1 MGVTERLANVT
12 FGLRRF
18 GLVAVLG
25 LLGVPVCSTVA
36 SAQQLW
42 GEISLPGGT
51 QAARELLML
60 GADDGRAAGDL
71 LLDFGR
77 RYYEWKLPYYPV
89 PRMFV
94 RYLSFLQSVN
104 DAAQDWPDGCRLH
117 PPTASR
123 QQQDRVKGYI
133 EQLGLRQRNAS
144 GTIVVELGDN
154 KDALEKA
161 KWLRAASIDI
171 DDLVRRF
178 NGGDAVKLK
187 IPTTPLP
194 LPLPGLW
201 KTLLPQT
208 DEPALLRA
216 IVGDRSTWL
225 LYAGVMALDDDTL
238 RFIATKPQLVHEL
251 RDEVGPAFAAFGRS
265 LRIHDLRVDTP
276 GGAAAV
282 PVWEALTGST
292 MSSPDRF
299 ARDLLGN
306 DDGRLAWFYDTV
318 DHLDGPHQ
326 AFVLG
331 AHMQGR
337 ARIDFVRAVYHW
349 FAHVEPTWKITQRPF
364 FRGKDDPAVVLASVD
379 VHDDGSLGPPWWPA
393 LFAQASDSS
402 AWLREP
408 DGVFR
413 NLQELPADAAWALQW
428 IFERP
433 DEARDRFRV
442 LRFAQRR
449 FATVP
454 RADAPRLLLALTVCR
469 EMPALALSLERMG
482 VLDVGVYADIGR
494 AARTLTSKADLKTR
508 GYALAEWQ
516 GALALVEQ
524 IQRRHHLPPDRITPL
539 LQSLV
544 KSLPNASAHPDS
556 AVPIWLFDTLL
567 PAFQVEERAQE
578 GTLELTALDAFA
590 RKSDARL
597 LTVSWEGQSYVLD
610 VPGITIRDVAAIRA
624 STPGPTLDTIAG
636 LLSVRRRLELGLT
649 PADAKDIAS
658 RLGPLV
664 TQITLS
670 PTFDGRIPPEI
681 ADLRDTAASL
691 VKINDVKNARAVNRL
706 LPTVVSALDYT
717 TSLVLPALV
726 YALAVA
732 PTSQPPAIYA
742 GQSIRHRF
750 DVSRDNVRTS
760 GVAKASAK
768 PPFLIAWRPPVSLLH
783 EGGGAVVE
791 GSLLLVDYALAESQ
805 VRTLVANEP
814 TSSPTVFDEETA
826 SLVQTIVAY
835 ADAPLSKADTAGV
848 VESIARGRA
857 LVDSWRQTPLDRS
870 AIRTSLRAAGVDAT
884 HINIFEWE
892 VEREQPG
899 ALDALTL
906 SDLTR
911 LGAEHGSPGFGFFG
925 FPLDG
930 CACFERPPS
939 IPQQELSARV
949 GLAGASFTDLP
960 VRLLEHLAS
969 LGVSGELMP
978 VLLTG
983 AMRDMQGHAQPF
995 LPFDQEAYTAW
1006 TRRLQQDRVEEY
1018 LLGLVAAKL
1027 LVPPSGKGEHP

>member
-1 MGVTERLANVT
+1 MT
-12 FGLRRF
+12 FRRRRY
-18 GLVAVLG
+18 GLVPAFCLLG
-25 LLGVPVCSTVA
+25 LLVCFTAA

-51 QAARELLML
+51 LAARELLVL
-60 GADDGRAAGDL
+60 GADDGRTAGDL

-77 RYYEWKLPYYPV
+77 RYYGSNVPNYPV
-89 PRMFV
+89 SRRFV
-94 RYLSFLQSVN
+94 RYLNFLQSVT
-104 DAAQDWPDGCRLH
+104 DAAQVWPDGCRLL
-117 PPTASR
+117 PPNASR
-123 QQQDRVKGYI
+123 QQQERVKGYI
-133 EQLGLRQRNAS
+133 EQLGLRQRDAR
-144 GTIVVELGDN
+144 GGIVVELDDN
-154 KDALEKA
+154 KNALEKV

-178 NGGDAVKLK
+178 NAGDSVKLQ
-187 IPTTPLP
+187 IQTTPLP

-201 KTLLPQT
+201 QTLLPRSDGPT
-208 DEPALLRA
+208 MLRA
-216 IVGDRSTWL
+216 IVGDRSMWL
-225 LYAGVMALDDDTL
+225 LYAGLMALDDDTL
-238 RFIATKPQLVHEL
+238 RFIATEPQLVREL
-251 RDEVGPAFAAFGRS
+251 RTGVGPAFAAFGRS

-282 PVWEALTGST
+282 PVWEALTGSK
-292 MSSPDRF
+292 MSPPDRF
-299 ARDLLGN
+299 VRDVLDK

-326 AFVLG
+326 ALALG
-331 AHMQGR
+331 AHLQGR
-337 ARIDFVRAVYHW
+337 PRIDFVHAVYHW
-349 FAHVEPTWKITQRPF
+349 FVQVEPTWKISARPF
-364 FRGKDDPAVVLASVD
+364 VRGNEDPAVVLASVD

-393 LFAQASDSS
+393 LFAQASDSG
-402 AWLREP
+402 AWVREP
-408 DGVFR
+408 DGVFSS
-413 NLQELPADAAWALQW
+413 LQERPADAAWALQW
-428 IFERP
+428 LFERP

-449 FATVP
+449 FATVQ
-454 RADAPRLLLALTVCR
+454 RADAPRMLIALTVCR

-494 AARTLTSKADLKTR
+494 AARTLTSSANLKT
-508 GYALAEWQ
+508 GWYALVEWQ

-524 IQRRHHLPPDRITPL
+524 IQRRQHLPPDGITPL

-544 KSLPNASAHPDS
+544 KSLPSAGAHPDG

-567 PAFQVEERAQE
+567 PVFQVDERAHE
-578 GTLELTALDAFA
+578 GSLELTALQAFA
-590 RKSDARL
+590 RKSDAPSL
-597 LTVSWEGQSYVLD
+597 AVSWEGQAYVLD
-610 VPGITIRDVAAIRA
+610 VPGTTIRDAAAIRA

-636 LLSVRRRLELGLT
+636 LLSIRRRLELGLST

-658 RLGPLV
+658 RLVPLL

-670 PTFDGRIPPEI
+670 PTSDGRISPEV
-681 ADLRDTAASL
+681 ADLRDAAASL
-691 VKINDVKNARAVNRL
+691 VKITDAKNAEGANRH
-706 LPTVVSALDYT
+706 LPAVVSALDYT

-750 DVSRDNVRTS
+750 GGSRENELTP
-760 GVAKASAK
+760 GIAKHSAT
-768 PPFLIAWRPPVSLLH
+768 PPRLIAWRPPVSLLH
-783 EGGGAVVE
+783 GGGGAVVE

-814 TSSPTVFDEETA
+814 TSSPTVFDQETA
-826 SLVQTIVAY
+826 SLVQTLLAY
-835 ADAPLSKADTAGV
+835 ADAPLSKPDTDGV
-848 VESIARGRA
+848 VKSLARGRA
-857 LVDSWRQTPLDRS
+857 LVESWRQTPLDRR
-870 AIRTSLRAAGVDAT
+870 AIRASLRAAGVGET
-884 HINIFEWE
+884 HINIFEWAI
-892 VEREQPG
+892 ERKQPG
-899 ALDALTL
+899 ALDALTV

-911 LGAEHGSPGFGFFG
+911 LGAEHETRGFGFLG

-939 IPQQELSARV
+939 IPRQELGARV
-949 GLAGASFTDLP
+949 ESGLAAASFTDLP
-960 VRLLEHLAS
+960 VRLLEHLTS

-983 AMRDMQGHAQPF
+983 AMRDMQTHAEPF
-995 LPFDQEAYTAW
+995 LPFDWEAYAAW
-1006 TRRLQQDRVEEY
+1006 TRHLQQDRVEEY

-1027 LVPPSGKGEHP
+1027 LVPPSGDGGHP